1 MDETDEQ
8 VVSWSEAGEPAAF
21 VELVWR
27 HGPAV
32 HAYLARRTGRQDADD
47 LLGEVW
53 LQAFKGRA
61 SYDRRCP
68 DARPWLYGIARNVLR
83 AHWRYVSRPMVHT
96 VEPDSS
102 DAWSD
107 VDVRLDA
114 AAQGETLRQVLTA
127 LSEDEREVLFLVV
140 WEELTPAEVS
150 LVLGIPQ
157 GTARSRLHR
166 ALSAFRSEAAFNSSV
181 LIRLYP
187 KEA

>member
-8 VVSWSEAGEPAAF
+8 VVGWSEAGEPAAF